1 MKLLHK
7 EPMKK
12 YKSKFIIYVLMFL
25 VRIQN
30 VIQEDKKTREETEE
44 AILEML
50 RIMITKTKTDIEAER
65 KDREQ
70 TEETLLSLFEDTCNK
85 LSTSTQI

>member
-1 MKLLHK
+1 
-7 EPMKK
+7 MKK
-12 YKSKFIIYVLMFL
+12 FKSKLSYIFVIHVY
-25 VRIQN
+25 RIQN

-70 TEETLLSLFEDTCNK
+70 TEETLLSLLEDTCNK

>member
-1 MKLLHK
+1 M
-7 EPMKK
+7 
-12 YKSKFIIYVLMFL
+12 FI
-25 VRIQN
+25 RIQN

-70 TEETLLSLFEDTCNK
+70 TEETLLSLLEDTCNK
-85 LSTSTQI
+85 LSKKINKKT